1 MLAHLLRAVLNDR
14 LGHYVAELPR
24 YFRDRLLPGKR
35 VKLSSHGGKATD
47 WGCCKRDFLTHA
59 TKAALLKCQSVPVQ
73 VVVSLR

>member
-35 VKLSSHGGKATD
+35 VKLLSHGGQSYRLGMLQEDRFSNTCHK
-47 WGCCKRDFLTHA
+47 GC
-59 TKAALLKCQSVPVQ
+59 ALEVPVCA
-73 VVVSLR
+73 STSGS